1 MVTVGGMMEENLFTV
16 LWAQLLWPLAR
27 VLFLVA
33 LGLVVA
39 NFIEALNWSHRLALL
54 ARPLIRLGRLSSVA
68 AASFAMAF
76 FSGVSANAMLS
87 EAYDQG
93 RIARKELVLANLF
106 NSLPRF
112 FLHLPTVFFL
122 TAPLIK
128 GAAVIYVG
136 LTFSAAAIQTLLVAL
151 CGRLMLP
158 PPVDEGIGEAKDAR
172 KITWRQALK
181 KSIRRFRERIPKIL
195 YFMVPAYVL
204 FFVLGRAGFFTAA
217 EEFVAGR
224 AWFLSWLDPK
234 AVGIIIMHVTAEFSA
249 GLAAAGALLADSSL
263 GSKQVVLA
271 LLVGNVL
278 ASPVRAI
285 RHQVPYYVGIFPPGI
300 ALELV
305 VVSQLFRMVCI
316 GAVGIGYSLFG

>member
-1 MVTVGGMMEENLFTV
+1 MMMEEGVLTL
-16 LWAQLLWPLAR
+16 LWAQLLWPLLR
-27 VLFLVA
+27 ILFLVA
-33 LGLVVA
+33 LGLVAA

-54 ARPLIRLGRLSSVA
+54 ARPLIRLGRLSSITG
-68 AASFAMAF
+68 ASFAMAF

-93 RIARKELVLANLF
+93 EIEKKELILANLF

-136 LTFSAAAIQTLLVAL
+136 LTFCAAVIQTLLVVL
-151 CGRLMLP
+151 CGRLIMP
-158 PPVDEGIGEAKDAR
+158 STPVTDEGFNGAAEQ
-172 KITWRQALK
+172 KITWTQALK
-181 KSIRRFRERIPKIL
+181 KSVHRFRERIAKIL
-195 YFMVPAYVL
+195 YFMVPVYVL
-204 FFVLGRAGFFTAA
+204 FFFLGRSGFFQTI
-217 EEFVAGR
+217 EDFVAR
-224 AWFLSWLDPK
+224 KAWFLSWLDPK

-249 GLAAAGALLADSSL
+249 GLAAAGALLADNSL
-263 GSKQVVLA
+263 GYKQVVLA

-278 ASPVRAI
+278 ASPVRAV
-285 RHQVPYYVGIFPPGI
+285 RHQVPYYVGIFPPRI

-305 VVSQLFRMVCI
+305 VVSQLFRMVCV
-316 GAVGIGYSLFG
+316 GAVGVCYYFFG